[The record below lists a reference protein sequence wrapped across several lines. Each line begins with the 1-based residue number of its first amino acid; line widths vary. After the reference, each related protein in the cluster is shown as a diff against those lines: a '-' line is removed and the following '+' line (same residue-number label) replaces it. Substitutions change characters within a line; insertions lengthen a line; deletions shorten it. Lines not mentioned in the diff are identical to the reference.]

1 MKVILSEV
9 VLVVSYF
16 VGSYFVR
23 ELFGPRY
30 YVRVIFDKL
39 FRPKAPKKFQT
50 PLSLAVKPKIRF
62 YRFLATVYM
71 AAFNNG
77 LSLLISTHL

>member
-23 ELFGPRY
+23 ELFRPGY
-30 YVRVIFDKL
+30 FVRVILDKL
-39 FRPKAPKKFQT
+39 FRPKAPK
-50 PLSLAVKPKIRF
+50 
-62 YRFLATVYM
+62 YRRKLGCFG
-71 AAFNNG
+71 N
-77 LSLLISTHL
+77 